1 MVQPL
6 VTSGGR
12 IALACAPPT
21 LVGLLVAMVHLH
33 VLARP
38 DEVMN
43 CSLASDTTSRETM
56 VIDLG
61 HEPLDNETFSAH
73 LRTNLYAPGWQ
84 LRLSSARSQGEMID
98 QGALNRVIHVDAPV
112 AWLSDSGRDLLRFEL
127 QSPDGRT
134 RCIVEQDSAPVVWLR
149 SATVTIRFSRGLAMD
164 PDTDKPRR
172 FFTTMERR

>member
-1 MVQPL
+1 MARPPL
-6 VTSGGR
+6 ASGGR

-43 CSLASDTTSRETM
+43 CSPASDTTSHETM
-56 VIDLG
+56 VIELG

>member
-43 CSLASDTTSRETM
+43 CSPASE
-56 VIDLG
+56 
-61 HEPLDNETFSAH
+61 
-73 LRTNLYAPGWQ
+73 
-84 LRLSSARSQGEMID
+84 
-98 QGALNRVIHVDAPV
+98 
-112 AWLSDSGRDLLRFEL
+112 
-127 QSPDGRT
+127 
-134 RCIVEQDSAPVVWLR
+134 
-149 SATVTIRFSRGLAMD
+149 TVTIRFSRGLAMD
-164 PDTDKPRR
+164 PDTHRPRR